1 MTVQTQTQLTLEQ
14 AVGQKLILS
23 FIGTEPSPE
32 LLALLERQPIGGI
45 TLFRA
50 NNVSN
55 PAQVRRLTAA
65 LQRAAADCGHPPL
78 LIAADQ
84 EGGQLIA
91 VDGGAQFPGNLAL
104 GATGS
109 TELAFQTGYAL
120 GRELAAMGVNVN
132 YAPAC
137 DVNINP
143 QNPVIGTR
151 SFGEDPAL
159 VARLGAAMIQGM
171 QAAGVAATAKHFPGH
186 GDTDSDTHHGITIVP
201 HDRDRLRQVEIP
213 PFVAA
218 IEAGVRL
225 VMSAHIA
232 FPAYDH
238 GTTLPA
244 TLSPTLIRGLL
255 RDELGFGGVVISD
268 ALDMGAIAQGPD
280 LVIDALASALA
291 GVDLLL
297 LKSDYSITQ
306 NVYSG
311 LLHAA
316 RRSLLDPSDVLR
328 SGMRIMELK
337 DWLSQQSQPPL
348 EVIGSSAH
356 QALACEIAARSIT
369 LVRDEAN
376 LLPLKLAP
384 TARVAVVVPQTVDLT
399 PADTSSYVTC
409 RLCESVR
416 SLHAATDEFVVAADP
431 TSSEIDGLSQ
441 RLAAY
446 DLVIVGT
453 INAVAQPGQ
462 AALVNA
468 ILAGGVPTIVVAL
481 RMPYD
486 LTEYPSAP
494 TYICTY
500 SILDPAIDT
509 LAQALWGHIPFGG
522 RLPVSIPGLYPL
534 GHGIA
539 AQARSAY
546 APA

>member
-14 AVGQKLILS
+14 AIGQKLLVS
-23 FIGTEPSPE
+23 FIGTEPAPE
-32 LLALLERQPIGGI
+32 ILALLERQPIAGI

-50 NNVSN
+50 DNVSN
-55 PAQVRRLTAA
+55 PAQVRSLIAA
-65 LQRAAADCGHPPL
+65 LQAAAAANNHPPL

-120 GRELAAMGVNVN
+120 GRELAAMGINVN

-151 SFGEDPAL
+151 SFGEDPQL

-186 GDTDSDTHHGITIVP
+186 GDTDSDTHDGIAVVA
-201 HDRDRLRQVEIP
+201 HSRDRLRQVEIP

-232 FPAYDH
+232 FPAYDN
-238 GTTLPA
+238 GTPLPA
-244 TLSPTLIRGLL
+244 TLSPALIRGLL

-280 LVIDALASALA
+280 LVIDALASTLA

-297 LKSDYSITQ
+297 LKNDPIAHQ

-316 RRSLLDPSDVLR
+316 RRSLLDPADVLASAER
-328 SGMRIMELK
+328 VLALK
-337 DWLSQQSQPPL
+337 SWLSQQSQPPL

-369 LVRDEAN
+369 LVRDDAN
-376 LLPLKLAP
+376 LLPLQLAP
-384 TARVAVVVPQTVDLT
+384 TARVAVVVPQTADLT
-399 PADTSSYVTC
+399 PADTSSYVSC
-409 RLCESVR
+409 RLADSVR
-416 SLHAATDEFVVAADP
+416 GLHAATDEFLVPVEPA
-431 TSSEIDGLSQ
+431 SSDIDGLCG
-441 RLAAY
+441 RIAAY

-453 INAVAQPGQ
+453 INAAAQPGQ

-468 ILAGGVPTIVVAL
+468 ILDCGVPTIVAAL

-486 LTEYPSAP
+486 LTVYPSAP

-500 SILDPAIDT
+500 SILDPAVDT
-509 LAQALWGHIPFGG
+509 LAQALWGRIPFGG

-534 GHGIA
+534 GHGLA
-539 AQARSAY
+539 AQERSAY

>member
-14 AVGQKLILS
+14 AIGQKLLVS
-23 FIGTEPSPE
+23 FIGTEPTPE
-32 LLALLERQPIGGI
+32 LLALLERQPIAGI

-50 NNVSN
+50 DNVSS
-55 PAQVRRLTAA
+55 PAQVRSLTAA
-65 LQRAAADCGHPPL
+65 LQAAAAAHGHPPL

-120 GRELAAMGVNVN
+120 GRELAAMGINVN

-151 SFGEDPAL
+151 SFGEDPLL

-186 GDTDSDTHHGITIVP
+186 GDTDSDTHHGVAVVA

-232 FPAYDH
+232 FPAYDN
-238 GTTLPA
+238 GSPLPA
-244 TLSPTLIRGLL
+244 TLSPALIRGLL

-297 LKSDYSITQ
+297 LKNDPAVHR

-316 RRSLLDPSDVLR
+316 RRSLLDPADVLASAER
-328 SGMRIMELK
+328 VLALK
-337 DWLSQQSQPPL
+337 RWLAKQSQPPL

-369 LVRDEAN
+369 LVRDDAH
-376 LLPLKLAP
+376 LLPLQLAP
-384 TARVAVVVPQTVDLT
+384 TARIAVVVPQTADLT
-399 PADTSSYVTC
+399 PADTSSYVSC
-409 RLCESVR
+409 RLADAVR
-416 SLHAATDEFVVAADP
+416 GLHAATDEFVVPVEPAASD
-431 TSSEIDGLSQ
+431 IDGLLG
-441 RLAAY
+441 RIAAY
-446 DLVIVGT
+446 DLLIVGT
-453 INAVAQPGQ
+453 INAAAQTGQ

-468 ILAGGVPTIVVAL
+468 LLASGVPTIVAAL

-486 LTEYPSAP
+486 LTVYPSAP

-500 SILDPAIDT
+500 SILDPAVDT
-509 LAQALWGHIPFGG
+509 LAQALWGRIPFGG

-534 GHGIA
+534 GHGLA
-539 AQARSAY
+539 AHERSVY